1 MDHSFNLS
9 KGEAPPA
16 TRAPQPAAK
25 PTNGKSDPNREKV
38 VEIDHLK
45 KSFGTKE
52 VLKDISYNLYKGE
65 NLITLG
71 KSGTGKSVSIK
82 CMVGMLRQ
90 DSGSVKVFG
99 EEVADMN
106 EDQLR
111 DLRMKVGF
119 LFQSGALYDSMT
131 VADNLSFPLTRV
143 LKLKDEGEIRERIEK
158 TLEGVGLKEAI
169 DKMPSD
175 LSGGMRKRVGLARTL
190 ILDPAIMLY
199 DEPTTGLDPITSREI
214 SELMREKQKELGIS
228 SIIIT
233 HDMDCAKVTGDRI
246 IILKEGVVHA
256 EGQFE
261 ELSESKDDFVRSF
274 FSPVNNS

>member
-1 MDHSFNLS
+1 MDTQL
-9 KGEAPPA
+9 KTEKPA
-16 TRAPQPAAK
+16 QNAAAQFA
-25 PTNGKSDPNREKV
+25 GKEKV
-38 VEIDHLK
+38 VEISHLK
-45 KSFGTKE
+45 KSFGSKE
-52 VLKDISYNLYKGE
+52 VLKDVTYDLYKGE

-90 DSGSVKVFG
+90 DSGSIKVFG
-99 EEVADMN
+99 EEVAEMN
-106 EDQLR
+106 EEKLR
-111 DLRMKVGF
+111 SLRMRIGF

-131 VADNLSFPLTRV
+131 VADNLAFPLTRV
-143 LKLKDEGEIRERIEK
+143 LKMKDDDEIRARIEK
-158 TLEGVGLKEAI
+158 TLAGVSLSEAI

-190 ILDPAIMLY
+190 ILDPEIMLY

-246 IILKEGVVHA
+246 IILREGIVYA
-256 EGQFE
+256 EGLYA
-261 ELSESKDDFVRSF
+261 ELESSEDDFVRSF
-274 FSPVNNS
+274 FSPVTKA